1 MNNITFKKDL
11 LGVQDDLLRFAYKLT
26 SDREE
31 ANDLLQETSLKAL
44 DNEEKYTPDT
54 NFKGWI
60 YTIMRNI
67 FINNYRKVVRDQTFV
82 DIVEVRITTDGW
94 LAFART
100 EGIGSTTASS
110 IRRTSWPT
118 PPGAGSSGFS
128 PPDNCPSFSRR
139 RHTPRNPLPTCSMS
153 GQSGARFVMCSICTT
168 RAPASSAAKSRW
180 WMRPLNASTQGWLSS
195 SPVAKR
201 RSWSNTTP

>member
-67 FINNYRKVVRDQTFV
+67 LYSRGRALTMRCISFRSYALSVLSK
-82 DIVEVRITTDGW
+82 
-94 LAFART
+94 A
-100 EGIGSTTASS
+100 AS
-110 IRRTSWPT
+110 R
-118 PPGAGSSGFS
+118 G
-128 PPDNCPSFSRR
+128 
-139 RHTPRNPLPTCSMS
+139 
-153 GQSGARFVMCSICTT
+153 RF
-168 RAPASSAAKSRW
+168 R
-180 WMRPLNASTQGWLSS
+180 
-195 SPVAKR
+195 
-201 RSWSNTTP
+201 